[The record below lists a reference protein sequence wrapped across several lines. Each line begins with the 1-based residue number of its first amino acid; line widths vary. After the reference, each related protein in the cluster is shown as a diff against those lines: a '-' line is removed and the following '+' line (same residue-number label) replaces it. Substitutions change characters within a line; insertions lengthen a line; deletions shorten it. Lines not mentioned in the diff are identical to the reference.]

1 MAHVPSD
8 ALVIFGATGDLA
20 FKKIFPALHQMV
32 KRGRLDAPVVTVG
45 REPGN
50 AMRIHDR
57 ARESIETHGGGV
69 DEAAFEKLSQQLTY
83 VGGDYAELK
92 TFALIRAALG
102 SARHPTFYL
111 AIPPSVFAQVIR
123 ALGQTGCAEGGRV
136 VVEKPFGRDLGSA
149 RELNDILHERFDE
162 DSIFRIDHYLGKTPI
177 NNLVHFRFANGFL
190 EPLWNR
196 LYVESVQI
204 TMAEAFGVE
213 GRGRFYEEAGAI
225 RDVLQNHLLQVMALL
240 AMEPPAASNREGLR
254 DEKAQ
259 LLGAIPPLAC
269 EDLVRGQFRG
279 YRDEEGVAADSNVET
294 FAAARLRVE
303 SWRWA
308 GVPFLIRAGKNL
320 PITATE
326 VVVKL
331 RPAPQRRFSGI
342 EFKDVAA
349 NYFRFRL
356 GPEVE
361 IALAA
366 QIRANGDVP
375 PGTGETVELVAIR
388 DRRGMIDAYDRLLS
402 DAMHGDPL
410 LFARQ
415 DEVEEAWRIVDP
427 VIAAP
432 SPLELYEPGTWGPA
446 AAERLAAPY
455 GGWWTPGKPVC

>member
-1 MAHVPSD
+1 
-8 ALVIFGATGDLA
+8 
-20 FKKIFPALHQMV
+20 
-32 KRGRLDAPVVTVG
+32 
-45 REPGN
+45 
-50 AMRIHDR
+50 
-57 ARESIETHGGGV
+57 
-69 DEAAFEKLSQQLTY
+69 
-83 VGGDYAELK
+83 
-92 TFALIRAALG
+92 
-102 SARHPTFYL
+102 
-111 AIPPSVFAQVIR
+111 
-123 ALGQTGCAEGGRV
+123 
-136 VVEKPFGRDLGSA
+136 
-149 RELNDILHERFDE
+149 
-162 DSIFRIDHYLGKTPI
+162 
-177 NNLVHFRFANGFL
+177 
-190 EPLWNR
+190 
-196 LYVESVQI
+196 
-204 TMAEAFGVE
+204 
-213 GRGRFYEEAGAI
+213 
-225 RDVLQNHLLQVMALL
+225 
-240 AMEPPAASNREGLR
+240 
-254 DEKAQ
+254 
-259 LLGAIPPLAC
+259 
-269 EDLVRGQFRG
+269 
-279 YRDEEGVAADSNVET
+279 
-294 FAAARLRVE
+294 VE

-331 RPAPQRRFSGI
+331 RPAPQRRFSDI
-342 EFKDVAA
+342 EFKDAAA

-455 GGWWTPGKPVC
+455 GGWWTPGKPVCG